1 MPKVDSAKDVQIV
14 DQFVEKYGLDGT
26 KRSLRIIASIES
38 PMALLNLRE
47 VSPASLSLSRAR
59 ADQRKSSFSQI
70 ATSSPRISS
79 LLVSVTYILQYLS
92 LRLTPHGVVYSSRQ
106 KITALP
112 RTSFEHRPEG
122 RCYLLAVLS

>member
-47 VSPASLSLSRAR
+47 VSPASLSVSRAR
-59 ADQRKSSFSQI
+59 ADQRKSFLSRRSQQ
-70 ATSSPRISS
+70 APPQSRHFLSV
-79 LLVSVTYILQYLS
+79 LLIFFNTYL
-92 LRLTPHGVVYSSRQ
+92 
-106 KITALP
+106 
-112 RTSFEHRPEG
+112 FD
-122 RCYLLAVLS
+122 